1 MLAFLP
7 SLGVSL
13 AKAYIDTRNL
23 ASQRLVTRLGF
34 VQVDEILVADEF
46 KGEVSDEYVYELQLP
61 VS

>member
-1 MLAFLP
+1 MRAVLAFLP

-46 KGEVSDEYVYELQLP
+46 KGEVSDE
-61 VS
+61 